1 MDVNVRMAYTGHP
14 YRQRDIYSMLQT
26 ISATPYSRGVNGR
39 TCIGVSLRNSCVN
52 YPRRESNPHL
62 RFRKPPFCPLN
73 YGDASESQKEEVRRM
88 KGKNPEIRF
97 SIVDFSV
104 ADFPRKLVRES
115 RHKISC
121 SSLGQ
126 KV

>member
-1 MDVNVRMAYTGHP
+1 MAYTGHP

-73 YGDASESQKEEVRRM
+73 YGDDD
-88 KGKNPEIRF
+88 ICDFRF
-97 SIVDFSV
+97 PI
-104 ADFPRKLVRES
+104 ADCKWWTRALTPMFGT
-115 RHKISC
+115 KIK
-121 SSLGQ
+121 SLRLLFFWLSDLI
-126 KV
+126 